1 MICSLGELG
10 ISDSVVPNG
19 IRRWHPILPE
29 NAVPGDEVFSYLDLD
44 DEIIE
49 LSITPNR
56 ADALSMRGVAHEVAA
71 IYDKAVN
78 FKNLLF
84 QKLTKLQQMLFLW
97 ALRQTKAPYLC
108 SSYLGQCDYRTKS
121 TMVAKPSYE

>member
-10 ISDSVVPNG
+10 ISDSVVPKEFADG
-19 IRRWHPILPE
+19 IQILPE
-29 NAVPGDEVFSYLDLD
+29 EAVPGEEVFSYLDLD

-71 IYDKAVN
+71 IYDKSVH
-78 FKNLLF
+78 FKDF
-84 QKLTKLQQMLFLW
+84 RWWKMRSRPLTPF
-97 ALRQTKAPYLC
+97 
-108 SSYLGQCDYRTKS
+108 SS
-121 TMVAKPSYE
+121 P